1 MEIIRAEKMGFCF
14 GVAGAIN
21 LCNNILKEKKF
32 EENYF
37 ILGMLVHNKRVTSD
51 MEKKGFRTLS
61 EEDLKEKKVNLTK
74 KDVVIIRAHGT
85 TRQIYDILEK
95 EKVKI
100 YDATCIFVERIRKAL
115 IEAESKGKKIIFIGD
130 RNHPEVKGIVSFGKD
145 VSIVNSF
152 EEFTKLSI
160 DKEKEYCLLTQT
172 TLNKELFFQIKDY
185 VTANYTNIEIFSK
198 ICGATYERQKAV
210 EKLAKEVDM
219 VLIVGDNK
227 SSNSKKLYEIS
238 ESVNKKS
245 YLIQDLTELN
255 CSWFDNVQKVG
266 ITAGAS
272 TPEEIILEIEN
283 KIRGI
288 FDDKH
293 GL

>member
-61 EEDLKEKKVNLTK
+61 EEDLKDKKVNLTK

>member
-21 LCNNILKEKKF
+21 LCNNIVNEKKF
-32 EENYF
+32 EGNLF
-37 ILGMLVHNKRVTSD
+37 ILGMLVHNKNVTSN
-51 MEKKGFRTLS
+51 MEKKGFITLS
-61 EEDLKEKKVNLTK
+61 EDDLKEKKVNLNK
-74 KDVVIIRAHGT
+74 KDMVIIRAHGT
-85 TRQIYDILEK
+85 TKEIYDILEK

-100 YDATCIFVERIRKAL
+100 YDATCVFVEKIRKTL
-115 IEAESKGKKIIFIGD
+115 IEAEAKGKKIIFIGD
-130 RNHPEVKGIVSFGKD
+130 KFHPEVKGIVSFGKD
-145 VSIVNSF
+145 ISIVNSF

-172 TLNKELFFQIKDY
+172 TLNKELFFHIKDY
-185 VTANYTNIEIFSK
+185 VEENFKNIEIFSK

-210 EKLAKEVDM
+210 EKLAKEVDI
-219 VLIVGDNK
+219 VLIAGDNK

-238 ESVNKKS
+238 KSINEKS
-245 YLIQDLTELN
+245 YLIQDKTELN
-255 CSWFDNVQKVG
+255 SSWFNNTEKIG

-283 KIRGI
+283 DIRGI

>member
-1 MEIIRAEKMGFCF
+1 MEIKRAEKMGFCF

-21 LCNNILKEKKF
+21 LCNKIIDEKNF
-32 EENYF
+32 EGNLF
-37 ILGMLVHNKRVTSD
+37 ILGMLVHNTKVTSD

-61 EEDLKEKKVNLTK
+61 EEDLREKKINFSK

-85 TRQIYDILEK
+85 TKEIYDILEK
-95 EKVKI
+95 ERVKI
-100 YDATCIFVERIRKAL
+100 YDATCVFVERIRKAL
-115 IEAESKGKKIIFIGD
+115 IEAEANGKKIIFIGD
-130 RNHPEVKGIVSFGKD
+130 KNHPEVKGIVSFGKN
-145 VSIVNSF
+145 VEIVNSF
-152 EEFTKLSI
+152 EEFKGLHI
-160 DKEKEYCLLTQT
+160 DENEHYCLLTQT

-185 VTANYTNIEIFSK
+185 INEKYENIEISSK

-210 EKLAKEVDM
+210 EKLAKEVDI

-238 ESVNKKS
+238 KSVNEKS
-245 YLIQDLTELN
+245 YLIQDMTELN
-255 CSWFDNVQKVG
+255 SSWFDNVEKIG

-283 KIRGI
+283 EIRGT

>member
-61 EEDLKEKKVNLTK
+61 EEDLKDKKINLTK

-115 IEAESKGKKIIFIGD
+115 IEAESRGKKIIFIGD